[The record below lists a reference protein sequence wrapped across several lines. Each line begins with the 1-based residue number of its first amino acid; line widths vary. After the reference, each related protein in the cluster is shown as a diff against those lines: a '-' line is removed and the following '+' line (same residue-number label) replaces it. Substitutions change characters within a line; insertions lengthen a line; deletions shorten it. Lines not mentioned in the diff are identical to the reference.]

1 VDRNSWLLPLGEE
14 DADYHVRFFVYNGF
28 CHAAMKSFYGD
39 SDFMKT
45 LLVVWVEA
53 GHV

>member
-1 VDRNSWLLPLGEE
+1 VDRISWLVPLVKE
-14 DADYHVRFFVYNGF
+14 DADYNVRFFVYNGF

-39 SDFMKT
+39 SVSMKT

-53 GHV
+53 GHG